1 VNIYLIG
8 FMGSGKSSAGKRIA
22 ALLRWK
28 FADIDR
34 LVEDKERM
42 TVPEIFTVRGEEY
55 FRLAESGALRE
66 VSDSTRMVIAC
77 GGGTPCS
84 AENMTVMKSTGV
96 IVYLRLPE
104 EALVSRL
111 KRSRNERPL
120 LKGADPE
127 ELGRRVSELLRTRS
141 PWYEQADLIID
152 AGNTDEEEMT
162 ALIAATVRSK
172 GAYL

>member
-1 VNIYLIG
+1 
-8 FMGSGKSSAGKRIA
+8 MGSGKSSAGRKVA

-28 FADIDR
+28 FEDIDR
-34 LVEDKERM
+34 LVEEKERM
-42 TVPEIFTVRGEEY
+42 TVPEIFASKGEEY
-55 FRLAESGALRE
+55 FRKAESVVLSE
-66 VSDSTRMVIAC
+66 VSCGSRTVVAC

-84 AENMTVMKSTGV
+84 AENTDVMKSTGV
-96 IVYLRLPE
+96 TVYLRLSE

-120 LKGADPE
+120 LTGAEPE
-127 ELGRRVSELLRTRS
+127 ELGKRVSKLLRNRS

-162 ALIAATVRSK
+162 AMIAETVRSK